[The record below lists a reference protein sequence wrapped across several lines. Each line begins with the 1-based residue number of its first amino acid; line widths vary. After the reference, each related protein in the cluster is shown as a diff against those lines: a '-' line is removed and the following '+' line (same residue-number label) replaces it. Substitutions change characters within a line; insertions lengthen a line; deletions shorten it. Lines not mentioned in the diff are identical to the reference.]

1 MGIRDTTIRGVIAR
15 NTVFNAAGRGWDAVL
30 GLVLVAYIVGR
41 IGVEQYGLWA
51 IVSAFA
57 GYAALF
63 DLGVASAYSKYV
75 AEHAARNERERVSSV
90 VSTGFFYQL
99 LFSTAFLA
107 GAWFAI
113 DGIVAVLRAW
123 DGAGAI
129 GSEAVTA
136 DLAFLLKWTL
146 VLLAGTN
153 CVAPFIAVQTGM
165 QRMGVTNAV
174 SVAASL
180 VKAGATVWFLEG
192 GHGVRGLVFANGI
205 AFGAFAVA
213 GVLATFVICPS
224 LRVAPWRASW
234 SMFRRLFSFG
244 WKTQI
249 SRLANLVT
257 FETDVLII
265 TLVLRDLEL
274 AGLYRIGV
282 ELANKMRQV
291 PVVLMSALV
300 PAAAHLE
307 AQRDGDRLRRLYSRA
322 TKYVATVA
330 VPLAA
335 FTAGGA
341 GLLMTAWQGSALSL
355 GVSVLVLRIISAGYV
370 ANILPGPGVAVVLGM
385 GRPGVQMV
393 AGLISMVSNI
403 ALTIAF
409 VFAFGFWGV
418 PAATAIS
425 MAVSWAWFARAMRGL
440 VGVGAGELFAQA
452 LRGPLIAVVA
462 PLGFILACDALAAG
476 VDSRGVALGILAV
489 AFIVFAGLYLTLLR
503 RSGTFDDAD
512 FDFFER
518 VLKLDRVPGYTV
530 WARPLRHG

>member
-1 MGIRDTTIRGVIAR
+1 MTIRDTIAR
-15 NTVFNAAGRGWDAVL
+15 NTAFNAAGRGWDAVV
-30 GLVLVAYIVGR
+30 GLVLVAYIVSR

-57 GYAALF
+57 GYASLF
-63 DLGVASAYSKYV
+63 DLGVASAYSRYI
-75 AEHAARNERERVSSV
+75 AEHAARNERERVSAV

-99 LFSTAFLA
+99 VFSTAFIA
-107 GAWFAI
+107 VAWYAI
-113 DGIVAVLRAW
+113 DGLVALLRAW
-123 DGAGAI
+123 NSAGAL
-129 GSEAVTA
+129 GSDAITA

-153 CVAPFIAVQTGM
+153 CLAPFVAVQTGL

-180 VKAGATVWFLEG
+180 VKVGATVWFLEG
-192 GHGVRGLVFANGI
+192 GHGIHGLVYANAI
-205 AFGAFAVA
+205 VFGAFAFM
-213 GVLATFVICPS
+213 GIGATFIICPY
-224 LRVAPWRASW
+224 LRVAPWRSSW

-244 WKTQI
+244 WKTQV

-300 PAAAHLE
+300 PAAAQLN
-307 AQRDGDRLRRLYSRA
+307 ATRDDDRLRRMYLRA
-322 TKYVATVA
+322 TKYVAAVT

-341 GLLMTAWQGSALSL
+341 GLLMTAWQGPALSL
-355 GVSVLVLRIISAGYV
+355 GMSVLVLRIIAVGYV
-370 ANILPGPGVAVVLGM
+370 ANILPGPGVAVALGM
-385 GRPGVQMV
+385 GRPGVQMA
-393 AGLISMVSNI
+393 AGLISMIANI
-403 ALTIAF
+403 ALTVAF

-418 PAATAIS
+418 PVATALS
-425 MAVSWAWFARAMRGL
+425 MAISWAWFARAMRGL
-440 VGVGAGELFAQA
+440 VGVGPRELFAQA
-452 LRGPLIAVVA
+452 LRA
-462 PLGFILACDALAAG
+462 PLMAGLAPSIFIAACDALAAG
-476 VDSRGVALGILAV
+476 VDSRITALAV
-489 AFIVFAGLYLTLLR
+489 LAIAFVVFAGLYLTLLR
-503 RSGTFDDAD
+503 RSGAFDAD
-512 FDFFER
+512 DFEFFER